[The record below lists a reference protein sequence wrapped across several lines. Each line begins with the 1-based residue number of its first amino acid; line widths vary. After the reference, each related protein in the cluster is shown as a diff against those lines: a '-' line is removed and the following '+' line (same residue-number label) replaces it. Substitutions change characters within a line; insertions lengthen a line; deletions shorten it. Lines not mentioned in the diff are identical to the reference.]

1 MLFLKLIMK
10 IVIEIGLA
18 IVLTILI
25 VVLCPLFL
33 FFSGGNNS
41 LHSYSAKA
49 ASATLVN
56 DIYVFSFSNKTGND
70 EIMFRSSTDGGSTFT
85 NTVGLTNSTIPN
97 LKDVEISADDK
108 NIIISWSERKA
119 SGNQSLTDTLLND
132 GVTLG
137 IVLLRLPNET
147 INTLN

>member
-1 MLFLKLIMK
+1 MK
-10 IVIEIGLA
+10 IVIEIGLV

-25 VVLCPLFL
+25 MVLCPVFMTS
-33 FFSGGNNS
+33 SGGNNS

-49 ASATLVN
+49 TFATSVN

-70 EIMFRSSTDGGSTFT
+70 EIMFRSSTDGGSTFS

-97 LKDVEISADDK
+97 LKEVEILADDR
-108 NIIISWSERKA
+108 NIIISWSERNA
-119 SGNQSLTDTLLND
+119 SDNQSLTDTPLND